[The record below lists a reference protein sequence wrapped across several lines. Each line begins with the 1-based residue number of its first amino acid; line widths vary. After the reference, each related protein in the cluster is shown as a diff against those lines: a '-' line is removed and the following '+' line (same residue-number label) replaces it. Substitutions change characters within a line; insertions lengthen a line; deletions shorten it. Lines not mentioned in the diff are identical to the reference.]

1 MSDLERHIRA
11 NWSYMS
17 PSERLFALMDLGAE
31 NGIKPITAD
40 EWMEWAIAPKK

>member
-1 MSDLERHIRA
+1 MTDLERYIRA

-31 NGIKPITAD
+31 KGIKPITAE
-40 EWMEWAIAPKK
+40 EWMEWAITPKK